1 MIFKRPL
8 SFVGPADGYMLRNG
22 QHGSGDWHLV
32 GADEDQLRN
41 FNRRSHVPLPCIQ
54 DYMTYDEIKL
64 AAFLQVSSPVQPI
77 NSGSR
82 DNIGREGHGWPHVK
96 EAIYVG
102 AVGARFEQPGYMEW
116 QEIVIDSEAKS

>member
-1 MIFKRPL
+1 
-8 SFVGPADGYMLRNG
+8 MLRNK

-32 GADEDQLRN
+32 GADEDLIRK
-41 FNRRSHVPLPCIQ
+41 FNRRSENPLPQIQ

-82 DNIGREGHGWPHVK
+82 DNIGRIGHGHPHVK
-96 EAIYVG
+96 DAVYVG
-102 AVGARFEQPGYMEW
+102 AVGARFELPGFMEW
-116 QEIVIDSEAKS
+116 QEIVIDDDPKS